1 MLNSNTTDIHLISNL
16 LDRSCSQ
23 LLWQIWWINSWEHK
37 ITQMII
43 FKDNKRGKQV
53 RIQKVLKMYQ
63 YILEFQGQD
72 LKNFRDR
79 LDLKTK

>member
-1 MLNSNTTDIHLISNL
+1 M
-16 LDRSCSQ
+16 
-23 LLWQIWWINSWEHK
+23 
-37 ITQMII
+37 TQMII
-43 FKDNKRGKQV
+43 FKNNKRGKQV